1 MASATSCN
9 LLLQR
14 LPADALEEVMEK
26 SELVQYELRQVLIE
40 PGEPI
45 KYVVFPESGVLSL
58 LSRVDD
64 DTLIE
69 LATIG
74 KEGMLGVS
82 AAFGICT
89 VPEIVVCQVYS
100 SARRLEVKTFQALIA
115 KYPEFLAVCH
125 RYTVGL
131 FSQVAY
137 TTGCNRSHSIQQRCA
152 RWMLHT
158 LDRCEGTKFPMTQ
171 EALAAMLGV
180 SRTGVNLAAGLLA
193 KAKVI
198 NYVRGRVTVL
208 NRKGLEEASC
218 DCYFR
223 MDKNFEDVMAT
234 KNSLMCS

>member
-1 MASATSCN
+1 MASVTSCN
-9 LLLQR
+9 FLLQS
-14 LPADALEEVMEK
+14 LSAEALEEVMDK

-40 PGEPI
+40 PGKPF
-45 KYVVFPESGVLSL
+45 KFVVFPESGVLSL
-58 LSRVDD
+58 LARVDD

-74 KEGMLGVS
+74 KEGMVGFS
-82 AAFGICT
+82 ATFGIST
-89 VPEIVVCQVYS
+89 VPETVFCQVYS
-100 SARRLEVKTFQALIA
+100 SARRLEVKTFQTLIS
-115 KYPEFLAVCH
+115 KYPEFSQVCQ
-125 RYTVGL
+125 RYTIGI

-137 TTGCNRSHSIQQRCA
+137 TTGCNRTHSIQQRCA

-193 KAKVI
+193 KAKII

-218 DCYFR
+218 ECYVK
-223 MDKNFEDVMAT
+223 MDKNFQEVMAT
-234 KNSLMCS
+234 K